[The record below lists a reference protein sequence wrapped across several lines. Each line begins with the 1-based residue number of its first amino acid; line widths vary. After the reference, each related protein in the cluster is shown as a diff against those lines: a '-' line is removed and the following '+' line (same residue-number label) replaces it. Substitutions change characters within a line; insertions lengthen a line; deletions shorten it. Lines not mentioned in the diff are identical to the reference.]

1 MKPSCYITLND
12 FLSNVVYFVLAVAV
26 TLFTQKT
33 ASVENKEIRLSFSSC
48 LGRGDSLTNSVR
60 LKSGCSVLFHGMSFF
75 YISNV
80 ESFSKSL
87 NLLQNYRHLRKPNKL
102 ERVVPVAILGERLFV
117 IIRDFMK
124 CFWTKGL

>member
-60 LKSGCSVLFHGMSFF
+60 LKSGCSILFHGMSFF

-102 ERVVPVAILGERLFV
+102 ERVVPVAILGESMFV

>member
-102 ERVVPVAILGERLFV
+102 ERVVPVAILGESMFV